1 MAAWL
6 WVKAQWRWLM
16 AGCLVV
22 LGFLFGLS
30 LRRKPVVVP
39 VQNPVADKAKED
51 AERQLDEAKGTRDR
65 ELEAAAAE
73 RDADIA
79 AVVLDQQAHAE
90 ELQRDRESLNKYVLE
105 SGRKARGEDP

>member
-6 WVKAQWRWLM
+6 WIKAQWRWLT
-16 AGCLVV
+16 AGGLVV

-39 VQNPVADKAKED
+39 VQNPVADKAKEEAD
-51 AERQLDEAKGTRDR
+51 RQLEDAKGTRDR
-65 ELEAAAAE
+65 ELNEAAAE

-79 AVVLDQQAHAE
+79 AVVLDQQARAE
-90 ELQRDRESLNKYVLE
+90 GLQKDREALNEYVRE
-105 SGRKARGEDP
+105 AGRRARGESP